1 MTTTRLTPKRENFAR
16 YYVELGCASK
26 AYRAAF
32 DASAMAPETVRN
44 KASQTLARDDVRAM
58 VDAIRAELAQRHHV
72 TLDTLLTELE
82 ATRLSAMAGDK
93 PQCAAAVSAVMAK
106 AKLLGFDRPGID
118 IDLEAKRLTVARL
131 RLELDAMEG
140 KDKSIAGGQ
149 DRPAEYVLA
158 PDEPVPDCPIL

>member
-1 MTTTRLTPKRENFAR
+1 MHTTLTPKREKFAR
-16 YYVELGCASK
+16 AYVELGCAAK

-32 DASAMAPETVRN
+32 DTSTMAPETVRN

-58 VDAIRAELAQRHHV
+58 VDAIRAELAQRHGV

-106 AKLLGFDRPGID
+106 ARLLGFDRPGID

-140 KDKSIAGGQ
+140 KDKATASGQ
-149 DRPAEYVLA
+149 DRPPEYVVLA
-158 PDEPVPDCPIL
+158 PDEALPDCPIL

>member
-1 MTTTRLTPKRENFAR
+1 MTNTTLTPKRAAFAR
-16 YYVELGCASK
+16 YYVELGCAAK

-58 VDAIRAELAQRHHV
+58 VTAIRAELAQRHGV
-72 TLDTLLTELE
+72 TLDSLLTELE
-82 ATRLSAMAGDK
+82 ESRKSALSLGLPQASIAATLG
-93 PQCAAAVSAVMAK
+93 K
-106 AKLLGFDRPGID
+106 AKLLGFDKPGTDLD
-118 IDLEAKRLTVARL
+118 IEAKRLAVVKL
-131 RLELDAMEG
+131 RLEVEAASGKNDATT
-140 KDKSIAGGQ
+140 SGQ

>member
-16 YYVELGCASK
+16 EYVALGCAAK

-32 DASAMAPETVRN
+32 DASAMAPETVR
-44 KASQTLARDDVRAM
+44 KRASELLADGAVKGL
-58 VDAIRAELAQRHHV
+58 VTAIRAELAQRHGV
-72 TLDTLLTELE
+72 TLDKLLIELE
-82 ATRLSAMAGDK
+82 STRLSAMAGDR

-106 AKLLGFDRPGID
+106 ARLLGFDRPGID

-140 KDKSIAGGQ
+140 KDKATASGQ